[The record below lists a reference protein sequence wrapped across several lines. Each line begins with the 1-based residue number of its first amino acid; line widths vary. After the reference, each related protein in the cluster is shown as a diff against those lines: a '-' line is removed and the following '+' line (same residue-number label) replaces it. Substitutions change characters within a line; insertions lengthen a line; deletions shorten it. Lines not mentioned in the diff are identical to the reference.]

1 MSFSSEVYMM
11 GRIRRGI
18 VLGLRSLLLHK
29 LRSGL
34 TTLGLMFGVA
44 AVISMLAV
52 GEGASR
58 SAQRDIEQL
67 GATNIILRSVKPSDD
82 AQAAT
87 GRQASLI
94 LRYGLT
100 YADYRR
106 IIETVPTVRHALPVR
121 EIRKQIR
128 SLERALDGRVVGT
141 THDYAE
147 FNHLQVVKGRFLER
161 SDDELYRNCAVLAHA
176 TAMALFPYVDP
187 VGQTINLG
195 TDAYTVV
202 GVTSERAATALAG
215 NSVTNQD
222 YNRDVYIP
230 LNTCRLRFGERILEL
245 RSGRFVPPKK
255 PELTQLTIQVN
266 SIDEVTP
273 TASVLVKSYEPY
285 HPQQDVQ
292 IAVPYELLEQ
302 ARRSARQF
310 TIILGTIASI
320 SLLVGGIGIMNIM
333 LATVTERTREIGIRR
348 ALGAKR
354 RDITQQFLIECVA
367 LSAVGGFAGILLG
380 MGIPRLIVYFFPDQ
394 KTIITVQSVLLAFGV
409 SVGVGILFGVYP
421 ARRAAL
427 MDPIEALRHE

>member
-1 MSFSSEVYMM
+1 M

-82 AQAAT
+82 VQAAT
-87 GRQASLI
+87 GRPASLI

-128 SLERALDGRVVGT
+128 CLERALDGRVVGT

-147 FNHLQVVKGRFLER
+147 FNHLEVVKGRFLER
-161 SDDELYRNCAVLAHA
+161 FDDELYRNCAVLAHA
-176 TAMALFPYVDP
+176 MAVALFPYGDP
-187 VGQTINLG
+187 IGETINLG
-195 TDAYTVV
+195 SDAYTVV
-202 GVTSERAATALAG
+202 GVTSERAATAVVG
-215 NSVTNQD
+215 NSVTGQD

-230 LNTCRLRFGERILEL
+230 LNTCRLRFGERILEM
-245 RSGRFVPPKK
+245 RSGRFSAEET
-255 PELTQLTIQVN
+255 ELTQLTIQVN

-292 IAVPYELLEQ
+292 MAVPYELLEQ

-367 LSAVGGFAGILLG
+367 LSAVGGFAGILVG

-394 KTIITVQSVLLAFGV
+394 KTIVTVQSVLVAFGI

>member
-1 MSFSSEVYMM
+1 M

-82 AQAAT
+82 VQAAT
-87 GRQASLI
+87 GRQAPLI

-128 SLERALDGRVVGT
+128 CLERALDGRVVGT

-147 FNHLQVVKGRFLER
+147 FNHLEVVKGRFLER
-161 SDDELYRNCAVLAHA
+161 FDDELYRNCAVLAHA
-176 TAMALFPYVDP
+176 TAVALFPYGDP
-187 VGQTINLG
+187 IGETINLG
-195 TDAYTVV
+195 SDAYTVV
-202 GVTSERAATALAG
+202 GVTSERAATAVAG
-215 NSVTNQD
+215 NSVTSQD

-230 LNTCRLRFGERILEL
+230 LNTCRLRFGERILEM
-245 RSGRFVPPKK
+245 RSGRFSAEET
-255 PELTQLTIQVN
+255 ELTQLTIQVN

-285 HPQQDVQ
+285 HPQKDVQ
-292 IAVPYELLEQ
+292 MAVPYELLEQ

-394 KTIITVQSVLLAFGV
+394 KTIVTVQSVLVAFGI

>member
-1 MSFSSEVYMM
+1 M

-82 AQAAT
+82 VQAAT
-87 GRQASLI
+87 GRQAPLI

-128 SLERALDGRVVGT
+128 CLERALDGRVVGT

-147 FNHLQVVKGRFLER
+147 FNHLEVVKGRFLER

-176 TAMALFPYVDP
+176 TAMALFPYGDP
-187 VGQTINLG
+187 IGETINLG
-195 TDAYTVV
+195 SDAYTVV
-202 GVTSERAATALAG
+202 GVTSERAATAVVG
-215 NSVTNQD
+215 NSVTSQD

-230 LNTCRLRFGERILEL
+230 LNTCRLRFGERILEM
-245 RSGRFVPPKK
+245 RSGRFSAEET
-255 PELTQLTIQVN
+255 ELTQLTIQVN

-285 HPQQDVQ
+285 HPQKDVQ
-292 IAVPYELLEQ
+292 MAVPYELLEQ

-394 KTIITVQSVLLAFGV
+394 KTIITVQSVLVAFGI

>member
-1 MSFSSEVYMM
+1 MM

-82 AQAAT
+82 VQAAT
-87 GRQASLI
+87 GQQASLI

-128 SLERALDGRVVGT
+128 CLERALDGRVVGT

-147 FNHLQVVKGRFLER
+147 FNHLEVVKGRFLER
-161 SDDELYRNCAVLAHA
+161 FDDELYRNCAVLAHA
-176 TAMALFPYVDP
+176 MAVALFPYGDP
-187 VGQTINLG
+187 IGETINLG
-195 TDAYTVV
+195 SDAYTVV
-202 GVTSERAATALAG
+202 GVTSERAATAVVG
-215 NSVTNQD
+215 SSITGQD

-230 LNTCRLRFGERILEL
+230 LNTCRLRFGERILEM
-245 RSGRFVPPKK
+245 RSGRFSAEET
-255 PELTQLTIQVN
+255 ELTQLTIQVN
-266 SIDEVTP
+266 SIDEVKP
-273 TASVLVKSYEPY
+273 TASVLAESYEPY
-285 HPQQDVQ
+285 HPKKDVQ
-292 IAVPYELLEQ
+292 MAVPYELLEQ

-348 ALGAKR
+348 ALGAKQ

-367 LSAVGGFAGILLG
+367 LSAVGGFAGILVG

-394 KTIITVQSVLLAFGV
+394 KTIITVESVAIAFGV
-409 SVGVGILFGVYP
+409 SVFVGILFGVYP

>member
-1 MSFSSEVYMM
+1 M

-87 GRQASLI
+87 GQQASLI

-147 FNHLQVVKGRFLER
+147 FNHLEVVKGRFLER
-161 SDDELYRNCAVLAHA
+161 FDDELYRNCAVLAHA
-176 TAMALFPYVDP
+176 TAVALFPYGDP
-187 VGQTINLG
+187 IGETINLG
-195 TDAYTVV
+195 SDAYTVV
-202 GVTSERAATALAG
+202 GVTSERAATTVVG
-215 NSVTNQD
+215 NSVISQD

-230 LNTCRLRFGERILEL
+230 LNTCRLRFGERILEM
-245 RSGRFVPPKK
+245 RSGRFSAEET
-255 PELTQLTIQVN
+255 ELTQLTIQVN

-273 TASVLVKSYEPY
+273 TASVLVESYEPY
-285 HPQQDVQ
+285 HPQKDVQ
-292 IAVPYELLEQ
+292 MAVPYELLEQ

-367 LSAVGGFAGILLG
+367 LSAVGGFAGILVG

-394 KTIITVQSVLLAFGV
+394 KTIVTVQSVLVAFGISV
-409 SVGVGILFGVYP
+409 SVGILFGVYP

>member
-1 MSFSSEVYMM
+1 M

-82 AQAAT
+82 IQAAT
-87 GRQASLI
+87 GQPASLI

-106 IIETVPTVRHALPVR
+106 IIETVPTVRNALPVR

-147 FNHLQVVKGRFLER
+147 FNHLEVVKGRFLER
-161 SDDELYRNCAVLAHA
+161 FDDELYRNCAVLAHA
-176 TAMALFPYVDP
+176 TAVALFPYGDP
-187 VGQTINLG
+187 IGETINLG
-195 TDAYTVV
+195 TDAYKVV
-202 GVTSERAATALAG
+202 GVTSERAATAVAG
-215 NSVTNQD
+215 NTLTSQD

-230 LNTCRLRFGERILEL
+230 LNTCRLRFGERILEM
-245 RSGRFVPPKK
+245 RSGRFSAEET
-255 PELTQLTIQVN
+255 ELTQLTIQVN

-273 TASVLVKSYEPY
+273 TASVLAESYEPY
-285 HPQQDVQ
+285 HPKKDVQ
-292 IAVPYELLEQ
+292 MAIPYELLEQ

-367 LSAVGGFAGILLG
+367 LSAIGGLAGILVG

-394 KTIITVQSVLLAFGV
+394 KTIVTVQSVLVAFGI

>member
-1 MSFSSEVYMM
+1 MR
-11 GRIRRGI
+11 RIRRGI

-34 TTLGLMFGVA
+34 TTLGLTFGVA

-82 AQAAT
+82 VQAAT
-87 GRQASLI
+87 GGQASLI

-106 IIETVPTVRHALPVR
+106 ILETVPTVRHVLPVR

-128 SLERALDGRVVGT
+128 SLERALDARVVGT
-141 THDYAE
+141 THEYAE
-147 FNHLQVVKGRFLER
+147 FNHLEVVKGRFLER
-161 SDDELYRNCAVLAHA
+161 FDDELYRNCAVLAHA
-176 TAMALFPYVDP
+176 TAVALFPYVDP
-187 VGQTINLG
+187 IGETINLG
-195 TDAYTVV
+195 SDAYTVV

-215 NSVTNQD
+215 NSLTSQD

-230 LNTCRLRFGERILEL
+230 LNTCRLRFGERILEM
-245 RSGRFVPPKK
+245 RSGRFSAEET
-255 PELTQLTIQVN
+255 ELTQLTIQVN

-273 TASVLVKSYEPY
+273 TASVLLESYEPY
-285 HPQQDVQ
+285 HPKKDVQ
-292 IAVPYELLEQ
+292 MAIPYELLEQ

-367 LSAVGGFAGILLG
+367 LSAVGGSAGILLG

-394 KTIITVQSVLLAFGV
+394 KTIVTVQSVLVAFGI

>member
-1 MSFSSEVYMM
+1 M

-58 SAQRDIEQL
+58 SVQRDIEQL

-87 GRQASLI
+87 GRQAPLI

-106 IIETVPTVRHALPVR
+106 IIETVPTVKHILPVR

-147 FNHLQVVKGRFLER
+147 FNHLEVVKGRFLER

-176 TAMALFPYVDP
+176 TAMALFPYDDP
-187 VGQTINLG
+187 IGETINLG
-195 TDAYTVV
+195 NDAYTVV
-202 GVTSERAATALAG
+202 GVTSERAATAVAG
-215 NSVTNQD
+215 NSVTSQD

-230 LNTCRLRFGERILEL
+230 LNTCRLRFGERILEM
-245 RSGRFVPPKK
+245 RSGRFSAEET
-255 PELTQLTIQVN
+255 ELTQLTIQVN

-273 TASVLVKSYEPY
+273 TASVLAKAYEPY
-285 HPQQDVQ
+285 HPQKDVQ
-292 IAVPYELLEQ
+292 MAVPYELLEQ

-380 MGIPRLIVYFFPDQ
+380 MGIPRIIVYFFPDQ
-394 KTIITVQSVLLAFGV
+394 KTIITVQSVLVAFGI